1 MRNNMSKS
9 LNYKELHGV
18 RKALTLVPHVK
29 AGAYSLR
36 TRDSFC
42 EDLGSESLTPP
53 MKWLSRLHAQGALY
67 PARRMVSPCA

>member
-18 RKALTLVPHVK
+18 RKTLTLVPHVK

-42 EDLGSESLTPP
+42 EDLAVNPSPP
-53 MKWLSRLHAQGALY
+53 R
-67 PARRMVSPCA
+67 